1 MEGVYDYNVSKK
13 KKLQNSQTFL
23 LSSFSNQTNIV
34 PRAMQSG
41 DVLSSSFTY
50 LPTYKPRS
58 PQHSP
63 ALLSRALDSKPR
75 YCNLSSPD
83 PTRRKQ
89 NRTCVYPSAFVFFLA
104 LPLPKGHGWGE
115 GVGRELGGGGF
126 YSVVVVRRRVLVFR
140 LLLHFNS
147 SPLLIYF
154 PPSFSTSQALSPPR
168 HAILTQCI
176 EPANPPDPKKKPPYS
191 FMYIHQKSKL
201 PDQKPIYT
209 RTHQRVTDS
218 SLSKSFP
225 PPLPPLFFY

>member
-1 MEGVYDYNVSKK
+1 MVEPWRGFTTTMFPKK

-176 EPANPPDPKKKPPYS
+176 EPANPPDPKKKNHLTHLCT
-191 FMYIHQKSKL
+191 YIKNQNSPTKNQFIREH
-201 PDQKPIYT
+201 T
-209 RTHQRVTDS
+209 RG
-218 SLSKSFP
+218 
-225 PPLPPLFFY
+225 